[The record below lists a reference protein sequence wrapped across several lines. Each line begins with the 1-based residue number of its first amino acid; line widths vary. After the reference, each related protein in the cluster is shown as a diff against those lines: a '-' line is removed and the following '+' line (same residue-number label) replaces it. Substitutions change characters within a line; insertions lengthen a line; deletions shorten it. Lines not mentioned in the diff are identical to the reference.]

1 MAVCW
6 WHGLGEWGLPKS
18 KVRRLYSAERQ
29 MLERRGLAVP
39 EDGDAVSDSENINE
53 ILKELKGLKS
63 FVTNGCGG
71 GAAAP
76 KAQPATPEI
85 SVLREQLMDL
95 HSHIEETKREIASI
109 RQPGEEEDRLTSA
122 AIELGAIIDATEQA
136 THTILNATEEI
147 DDIVDKLRERSS
159 DVAAIEMLGEVNA
172 KTMSI
177 LEACNFQDISG
188 QRTNKVINII
198 NYLEQR
204 ILSMIDIWGA
214 EGFAG
219 IVVEDEKLEGDA
231 ALLQGPQ
238 MDGQGI
244 SQDDIDSMFD

>member
-1 MAVCW
+1 M
-6 WHGLGEWGLPKS
+6 PKS
-18 KVRRLYSAERQ
+18 KVRRLFSAERQ

-39 EDGDAVSDSENINE
+39 DDDVGGSNGQNIDQV
-53 ILKELKGLKS
+53 LKELRGLKAL
-63 FVTNGCGG
+63 VANGCG
-71 GAAAP
+71 AAAAVRDNLP
-76 KAQPATPEI
+76 VLPEI
-85 SVLREQLMDL
+85 SVLKEQLADM
-95 HSHIEETKREIASI
+95 HSHIQETKREIASI
-109 RQPGEEEDRLTSA
+109 RQPGEEDDRLARA
-122 AIELGAIIDATEQA
+122 AMELGAIIDATEQA

-147 DDIVDKLRERSS
+147 EELVDKLKERSS
-159 DVAAIEMLGEVNA
+159 DVTSIEMLGEIND
-172 KTMSI
+172 KTITI

-204 ILSMIDIWGA
+204 ILTMIDIWGA
-214 EGFAG
+214 DGFKD
-219 IVVEDEKLEGDA
+219 IEVDSEELDGDD